1 MTENLHELA
10 DQLKRVDTAIHEAP
24 LLSEPGNPASGFSDA
39 LVDLIVEEERIVAE
53 FAREARTL
61 VETD

>member
-1 MTENLHELA
+1 MTDNLRQLA
-10 DQLKRVDTAIHEAP
+10 DRLTRVDTAIHEAP

-39 LVDLIVEEERIVAE
+39 LVDLIAEEERLVGE
-53 FAREARTL
+53 LAREARTL